1 MPKKKPAKETIPG
14 TVASLRKGIQNDD
27 DNADGDEGQR
37 DKLKAEKWARLRSTG
52 ALPEYL
58 LQLYDQESKQSPLGK
73 RAFQTTII
81 NKLFK
86 KVNGAWQLDTSDA
99 QFKDYKS
106 LYERRY
112 SKEENEAMPKS
123 LIVGLYYQGDE
134 QKVNRAL
141 ELGELQHVK
150 DDGGVWFYSYKK
162 LTSAVE
168 KGSDQ
173 RLEAIGTKKGKLHEI
188 GNLLSKLSWTFR
200 KKPGDQK
207 ELTAG
212 SLPTSYEA
220 LIKKAHGACDKLSK
234 DTLKLQKE
242 VGHERKEIM
251 KDGYK
256 SMTGHLATLD
266 HMKNFVEMPDGT
278 KLTSTV
284 FESALGDIASSV
296 DQLNTKIEEIKGYMK
311 SKAKWVLIQVC
322 VRYPQK
328 ISQGPEYK
336 CLSMCVKTT

>member
-1 MPKKKPAKETIPG
+1 MKSCVLAMPVLKRPSSSSSAMPKKKAAKETIPG
-14 TVASLRKGIQNDD
+14 TVACLRKGIQNDD

-86 KVNGAWQLDTSDA
+86 K
-99 QFKDYKS
+99 
-106 LYERRY
+106 RRY
-112 SKEENEAMPKS
+112 SKEEHEAMPKS

-134 QKVNRAL
+134 QKFNRAL

-150 DDGGVWFYSYKK
+150 DDGGVRFYSYKK

-173 RLEAIGTKKGKLHEI
+173 RLEAIGTKKGKLQEFHEI

-207 ELTAG
+207 ELTAL

-311 SKAKWVLIQVC
+311 SKAK
-322 VRYPQK
+322 
-328 ISQGPEYK
+328 
-336 CLSMCVKTT
+336 

>member
-1 MPKKKPAKETIPG
+1 MPVLKRPSSNSSAMPKKKPAKETIPG

-134 QKVNRAL
+134 QKFNRAL

-150 DDGGVWFYSYKK
+150 DDGGVRFYSYKK

-168 KGSDQ
+168 KAVIRGS
-173 RLEAIGTKKGKLHEI
+173 
-188 GNLLSKLSWTFR
+188 
-200 KKPGDQK
+200 KP
-207 ELTAG
+207 
-212 SLPTSYEA
+212 
-220 LIKKAHGACDKLSK
+220 
-234 DTLKLQKE
+234 
-242 VGHERKEIM
+242 
-251 KDGYK
+251 
-256 SMTGHLATLD
+256 
-266 HMKNFVEMPDGT
+266 
-278 KLTSTV
+278 
-284 FESALGDIASSV
+284 LG
-296 DQLNTKIEEIKGYMK
+296 
-311 SKAKWVLIQVC
+311 
-322 VRYPQK
+322 
-328 ISQGPEYK
+328 
-336 CLSMCVKTT
+336 

>member
-1 MPKKKPAKETIPG
+1 MKSCVLAMPVLKRPSSNSSAMPKKKPAKETIPG
-14 TVASLRKGIQNDD
+14 TVACLRKGIQNDD
-27 DNADGDEGQR
+27 DNADADGDEGQR
-37 DKLKAEKWARLRSTG
+37 DKLKAEKWARLRATG

-58 LQLYDQESKQSPLGK
+58 LQLYDQESKQSPMGK

-134 QKVNRAL
+134 QKFNRAL

-150 DDGGVWFYSYKK
+150 DDGGVRFYSYKK

-168 KGSDQ
+168 KGSEQ
-173 RLEAIGTKKGKLHEI
+173 RLEAIGTKKGKLQEFHEI
-188 GNLLSKLSWTFR
+188 GDLLSKLSWTFR

-212 SLPTSYEA
+212 SLPTSYES
-220 LIKKAHGACDKLSK
+220 LIRKAHGACEKLSK

-256 SMTGHLATLD
+256 SMSAHLAALD

-284 FESALGDIASSV
+284 FESALGDVASSV

-311 SKAKWVLIQVC
+311 SKTK
-322 VRYPQK
+322 
-328 ISQGPEYK
+328 
-336 CLSMCVKTT
+336 